1 MMDGRVTVE
10 EKALS
15 KIVLHSLKHALGTCN
30 GLILGKVTNESIV
43 VVDVVPICHG
53 ISTSLT
59 IQMELGLA
67 LVQELLQAKEAK
79 DGTSPKTKLVGFYQC
94 NERIDDIELGIVE
107 KKIADKM
114 SSLAEGGVVLVLNG
128 EGLGQCIEGSDGNP
142 LVLYQKSSNHGW
154 VKSGGLTVPCLDNTP
169 AWVAQIKEY
178 VSQGQHAA
186 LADLD
191 DHMEDISK
199 DWFSN
204 SHLVL

>member
-15 KIVLHSLKHALGTCN
+15 KIVLHSLKHSLGTCN
-30 GLILGKVTNESIV
+30 GLILGEVTKESIV
-43 VVDVVPICHG
+43 VKDVVPICHG
-53 ISTSLT
+53 MSTSLT

-67 LVQELLQAKEAK
+67 LVQELLQAKEGK
-79 DGTSPKTKLVGFYQC
+79 DVSSHKTKLVGFYQC
-94 NERIDDIELGIVE
+94 NERMDDIELGVVE
-107 KKIADKM
+107 KKIADKV
-114 SSLAEGGVVLVLNG
+114 SSLGEAGAVLVLNG
-128 EGLGQCIEGSDGNP
+128 EGLGQCIEGSNGNP

-154 VKSGGLTVPCLDNTP
+154 VKSGALTIPCLDDKP
-169 AWVAQIKEY
+169 SWVARIKEY

-186 LADLD
+186 VADLD

-204 SHLVL
+204 SHLAL